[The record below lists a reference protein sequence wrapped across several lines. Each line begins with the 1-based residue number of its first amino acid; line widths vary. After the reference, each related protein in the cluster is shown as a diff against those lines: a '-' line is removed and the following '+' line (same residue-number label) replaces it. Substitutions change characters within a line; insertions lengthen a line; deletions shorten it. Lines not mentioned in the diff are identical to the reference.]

1 MPAKRLD
8 EFMSNKI
15 KVDDVEIDLDDLS
28 NKAKVALKA
37 LQFTDGKLAELSNMK
52 ALLQRARN
60 SYIEALKL
68 HVIKEKSGFEFGNED

>member
-52 ALLQRARN
+52 ALLQRSKN
-60 SYIEALKL
+60 SYLESLK
-68 HVIKEKSGFEFGNED
+68 KEMLSSKSGLLFVND